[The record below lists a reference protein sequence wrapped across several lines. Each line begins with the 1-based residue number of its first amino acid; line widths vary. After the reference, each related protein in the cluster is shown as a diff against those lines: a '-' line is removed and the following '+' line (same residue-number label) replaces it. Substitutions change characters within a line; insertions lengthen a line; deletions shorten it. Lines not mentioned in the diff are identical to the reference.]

1 MVKMSLR
8 FLIAFGIGLV
18 FSATASAQSPVYY
31 EGKTMRIVVGAAPGG
46 GLDTYSRVIARPAE
60 FSRTRITLKHVLS

>member
-1 MVKMSLR
+1 MLKMTLR

-18 FSATASAQSPVYY
+18 FSATASAQSPAYY
-31 EGKTMRIVVGAAPGG
+31 GGQDGAHRGGG

-60 FSRTRITLKHVLS
+60 FSRTVSLSNTY